1 MMRTFVV
8 LCALAAA
15 GCDTTG
21 TTAKVDALPSELQK
35 SIAEY
40 RACVDANGKRAKA
53 CEAQR
58 LSMEAEERAYFN
70 RSSGTQ
76 GGSAPALPTKCA
88 TSIGGGCNAVT
99 VRGDVGGQCEDRF
112 AQRVLVQNGAF
123 RMSPLGRYR

>member
-1 MMRTFVV
+1 MTRTFVV
-8 LCALAAA
+8 LSALAVA
-15 GCDTTG
+15 GCATTDTKATGTTG
-21 TTAKVDALPSELQK
+21 ITAKVDMPSELQK

-76 GGSAPALPTKCA
+76 GG
-88 TSIGGGCNAVT
+88 TSGSNVNIQS
-99 VRGDVGGQCEDRF
+99 R
-112 AQRVLVQNGAF
+112 
-123 RMSPLGRYR
+123 

>member
-1 MMRTFVV
+1 MTRTFVV
-8 LCALAAA
+8 PSALAAA
-15 GCDTTG
+15 GCGTTGTTGTGTTGTG

-40 RACVDANGKRAKA
+40 RACLDANGKRVKA

-76 GGSAPALPTKCA
+76 GGTSA
-88 TSIGGGCNAVT
+88 ST
-99 VRGDVGGQCEDRF
+99 VNIQSR
-112 AQRVLVQNGAF
+112 
-123 RMSPLGRYR
+123 

>member
-1 MMRTFVV
+1 MTRTFVV
-8 LCALAAA
+8 LSALAVA
-15 GCDTTG
+15 GCVTTGTTDATG

-40 RACVDANGKRAKA
+40 RACVDAKGRVKA

-76 GGSAPALPTKCA
+76 GGTSA
-88 TSIGGGCNAVT
+88 SNVNIQS
-99 VRGDVGGQCEDRF
+99 R
-112 AQRVLVQNGAF
+112 
-123 RMSPLGRYR
+123 